1 MNNKKIKISFFLL
14 LIFLLVVIIIYA
26 NNNDYTF
33 ESDGVLIA
41 LTIDGTEATSFPT
54 TGEFTVEIDC
64 KNGKGK
70 WLPDEKKLVVVEVT
84 GNVKCNIDFTTKKDS
99 DLLSSK
105 ITATTVTQGNE
116 GVVNEKS
123 VIDNSSLTNTYK
135 VNQSDYNNLTNDSTY
150 PWTWDSTEETWTSS
164 NHTDSTTSTITFNP
178 SSTGYYQ
185 FCYMQS
191 SEKNWD
197 YATISI
203 NNEEQ
208 FNLKGVSNTSFECK
222 NLGNMA
228 TSDTIKITYKKDSS
242 SSNGNDNV
250 IFYLQGGTYVED
262 IQEVSVGYRYEGTNP
277 DNYVWFNNELWRII
291 GLIPTKTSSGTEN
304 LVKIIRNA
312 SIGGLAYDAKSSG
325 YTGAWGSNTLY
336 TLLNNYFYG
345 KQDGTDTAYCYGY
358 QATAK
363 AKCDYTSIGINTSD
377 YYGSMVKNVYWNT
390 GASGYDVTASAAY
403 TAETRMQT
411 VTGYIGLMSASDYGY
426 ASSGSH
432 TTSMYSY
439 NNATHTLGNW
449 LYGNG
454 SEWTSI
460 QNSGSTLYALAVSND
475 GPVSYSNAYFGYSVR
490 PVLHLDSS
498 VYVINGSG
506 TESDPYILG
515 I

>member
-54 TGEFTVEIDC
+54 NGEFTVEIDC

-70 WLPDEKKLVVVEVT
+70 WLPDEKKLVVEDVT
-84 GNVKCNIDFTTKKDS
+84 GNVKCNIDFTTKIDS

-116 GVVNEKS
+116 GVVNE
-123 VIDNSSLTNTYK
+123 
-135 VNQSDYNNLTNDSTY
+135 
-150 PWTWDSTEETWTSS
+150 
-164 NHTDSTTSTITFNP
+164 
-178 SSTGYYQ
+178 
-185 FCYMQS
+185 
-191 SEKNWD
+191 
-197 YATISI
+197 
-203 NNEEQ
+203 
-208 FNLKGVSNTSFECK
+208 
-222 NLGNMA
+222 GN
-228 TSDTIKITYKKDSS
+228 
-242 SSNGNDNV
+242 
-250 IFYLQGGTYVED
+250 
-262 IQEVSVGYRYEGTNP
+262 VGYRYEGTNP

-304 LVKIIRNA
+304 LVKIIRKE

-345 KQDGTDTAYCYGY
+345 KQDGTNTAYCYGY
-358 QATAK
+358 KDTAK
-363 AKCDYTSIGINTSD
+363 AKCDYTSIGISTSD

-390 GASGYDVTASAAY
+390 GASGYNVTASAAY
-403 TAETRMQT
+403 TAETSTQT

-432 TTSMYSY
+432 TTSMSSY

-454 SEWTSI
+454 NEWTSI
-460 QNSGSTLYALAVSND
+460 PSSSGAASALYVDASGGVYYKD
-475 GPVSYSNAYFGYSVR
+475 AYYGCSVR

-498 VYVINGSG
+498 VYVVNGSG

>member
-1 MNNKKIKISFFLL
+1 
-14 LIFLLVVIIIYA
+14 
-26 NNNDYTF
+26 
-33 ESDGVLIA
+33 
-41 LTIDGTEATSFPT
+41 
-54 TGEFTVEIDC
+54 
-64 KNGKGK
+64 
-70 WLPDEKKLVVVEVT
+70 
-84 GNVKCNIDFTTKKDS
+84 
-99 DLLSSK
+99 
-105 ITATTVTQGNE
+105 
-116 GVVNEKS
+116 
-123 VIDNSSLTNTYK
+123 
-135 VNQSDYNNLTNDSTY
+135 
-150 PWTWDSTEETWTSS
+150 
-164 NHTDSTTSTITFNP
+164 
-178 SSTGYYQ
+178 
-185 FCYMQS
+185 MQS

-222 NLGNMA
+222 NLGNMT
-228 TSDTIKITYKKDSS
+228 TSDTIKITYKKDGS

-277 DNYVWFNNELWRII
+277 DNYVWFNNEIWRII

-304 LVKIIRNA
+304 LVKIIRKE

-345 KQDGTDTAYCYGY
+345 KQNGTDTAYCYGFE
-358 QATAK
+358 ATAK
-363 AKCDYTSIGINTSD
+363 AKCDYTSIGINASD

-403 TAETRMQT
+403 TAETSTQT

-432 TTSMYSY
+432 TTSMDLYD
-439 NNATHTLGNW
+439 NATHTLGNW

-454 SEWTSI
+454 YEWTSI
-460 QNSGSTLYALAVSND
+460 QSSSYATSALSVGDDGQVFSNSAFD
-475 GPVSYSNAYFGYSVR
+475 GYSVR

-506 TESDPYILG
+506 TESNPYILG